1 MTTVTAT
8 RTIPSDPA
16 STALLLSGPS
26 ALAFWPGVQ
35 QVDGL
40 LSPLSA
46 ETAIAGSARH
56 LVVRAEPPRRTP
68 TAYVTSFRVEAEGL
82 PSASGELRITRHGW
96 VGDVATDASPD
107 SYAAVASVR
116 LEISTV
122 VDYDATVEAAI
133 AQGAGAFLDNVA
145 TYARRLVGAA

>member
-16 STALLLSGPS
+16 STALLLAGPS
-26 ALAFWPGVQ
+26 ALSFWPGVGH
-35 QVDGL
+35 VDGV

-46 ETAIAGSARH
+46 NTAIAGSARR

-82 PSASGELRITRHGW
+82 PTASGVLRITRHGW
-96 VGDVATDASPD
+96 VGEVVTDASPD
-107 SYAAVASVR
+107 PHAARASVR
-116 LEISTV
+116 LELSTD
-122 VDYDATVEAAI
+122 VDYDAGVEEAI
-133 AQGAGAFLDNVA
+133 TQSANLFLDNVA
-145 TYARRLVGAA
+145 AYASGLVGAV

>member
-16 STALLLSGPS
+16 STALLLAGPS
-26 ALAFWPGVQ
+26 ALGFWPGVQ
-35 QVDGL
+35 HVDGL

-46 ETAIAGSARH
+46 QAAIAGSARR

-96 VGDVATDASPD
+96 VGDVPTDASPD
-107 SYAAVASVR
+107 PTAAVASVR
-116 LEISTV
+116 LEFSTE
-122 VDYDATVEAAI
+122 VDYDAAVEEAI
-133 AQGAGAFLDNVA
+133 VRGVRTFLDNVA
-145 TYARRLVGAA
+145 AYASGLVGAA

>member
-26 ALAFWPGVQ
+26 ALGFWPGVQ
-35 QVDGL
+35 HVDGL

-46 ETAIAGSARH
+46 QAAIAGSARR

-96 VGDVATDASPD
+96 VGDVPTDASPD
-107 SYAAVASVR
+107 PTAAVASVR
-116 LEISTV
+116 LEFSTD
-122 VDYDATVEAAI
+122 VDYDAAVEEAI
-133 AQGAGAFLDNVA
+133 VRGVRTFLDNVA
-145 TYARRLVGAA
+145 AYASGLVGAA